1 MFTILYHFSCKLR
14 LSINAF
20 DGYIIAL
27 WRSFHLFPK
36 TVLLHS
42 KLMIC
47 MIIGEF
53 IGKPEKQ
60 ERRQEERN
68 GGRQGKKCVSQ
79 KINAG
84 I

>member
-1 MFTILYHFSCKLR
+1 
-14 LSINAF
+14 
-20 DGYIIAL
+20 
-27 WRSFHLFPK
+27 
-36 TVLLHS
+36 
-42 KLMIC
+42 MIC